1 MNRPALQKIRANATW
16 AALLATSLAL
26 LAACGSAPPA
36 PPRQVQEYARH
47 TAVGLEK
54 HRDGQ
59 IGEARNAFLR
69 ALARAELDDDA
80 GLIATALL
88 NLGATELLLDLNAEA
103 GRSYARASRE
113 AQLAGQPGL
122 DWQAISGL
130 AETSRRLGQP
140 AKALELF
147 AVRPEPGKAIDD
159 AVRGHA
165 DISRARALADSG
177 QGAAALGLL
186 DSVIK
191 AAQARPQPDPALAAA
206 WHALATIRLA
216 QGETAAARGA
226 ATAALELDRARHH
239 PPSVADDHR
248 LLGKIAAAQNDA
260 AQARFH
266 AQRALAI
273 FANTG
278 QEKRAAESRIALQP
292 GAAAP

>member
-1 MNRPALQKIRANATW
+1 MSRPALQKIRANATW
-16 AALLATSLAL
+16 AAALAL
-26 LAACGSAPPA
+26 LALLGACSSAPPA
-36 PPRQVQEYARH
+36 PPRQIQEYARH

-80 GLIATALL
+80 SLIATALL

-103 GRSYARASRE
+103 SRSYARASRE

-130 AETSRRLGQP
+130 AEAARRSGQP

-147 AVRPEPGKAIDD
+147 AARPEPGKTIDD
-159 AVRGHA
+159 ATRQHA
-165 DISRARALADSG
+165 EISRARALADSG
-177 QGAAALGLL
+177 QGAAALDLL
-186 DSVIK
+186 DKVMK
-191 AAQARPQPDPALAAA
+191 AAKSRPQADPALAAA

-216 QGETAAARGA
+216 QGETKAAREA
-226 ATAALELDRARHH
+226 ASAALELDRARHH

-248 LLGKIAAAQNDA
+248 LLAKIAASQNDT

-266 AQRALAI
+266 DQRALAI
-273 FANTG
+273 FSNTG
-278 QEKRAAESRIALQP
+278 QDKRAAASRIALQQ
-292 GAAAP
+292 GGVAP

>member
-1 MNRPALQKIRANATW
+1 MSRPALQKIRANAALA
-16 AALLATSLAL
+16 AALALLTL

-36 PPRQVQEYARH
+36 PPRQIQEYARH

-54 HRDGQ
+54 HRDGL

-103 GRSYARASRE
+103 SRSYARASRE

-130 AETSRRLGQP
+130 AEATRRSGQP

-147 AVRPEPGKAIDD
+147 AGRPEPGKAIDD
-159 AVRGHA
+159 AARQHA
-165 DISRARALADSG
+165 EVSRARALADAG
-177 QGAAALGLL
+177 QGAAALNLL
-186 DSVIK
+186 DNVVK
-191 AAQARPQPDPALAAA
+191 AAQSRPQPDPALAAA
-206 WHALATIRLA
+206 WHAQATIRLA
-216 QGETAAARGA
+216 QGEAKAAREA
-226 ATAALELDRARHH
+226 ANAALELDRARHH
-239 PPSVADDHR
+239 PPSVAEDHR
-248 LLGKIAAAQNDA
+248 LLARIAAAQNDT

-266 AQRALAI
+266 EQRAFAI
-273 FANTG
+273 FSNTG
-278 QEKRAAESRIALQP
+278 QDKRAATSRSGRQP
-292 GAAAP
+292 ANTAH